1 MVICLDRGVDCLHV
15 VQLMHPQTQFVALFK
30 SWKRGR
36 YTGVVVV
43 VVVVDTQLHYSI
55 VVCACV
61 LLLGSNRRQ
70 AE

>member
-36 YTGVVVV
+36 HTGVV

>member
-43 VVVVDTQLHYSI
+43 VVVDTQLHYSI

>member
-1 MVICLDRGVDCLHV
+1 MVICLDRGVDCLLV

-43 VVVVDTQLHYSI
+43 VDTQLHYSI